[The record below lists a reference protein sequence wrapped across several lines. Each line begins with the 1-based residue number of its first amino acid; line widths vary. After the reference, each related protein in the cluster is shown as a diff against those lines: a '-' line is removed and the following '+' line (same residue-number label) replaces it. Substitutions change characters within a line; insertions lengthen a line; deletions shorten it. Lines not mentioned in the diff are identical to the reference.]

1 MMGVSS
7 YEVRIV
13 TEKPDVFI
21 SHASPDKA
29 TFVRPLAEALRK
41 LGVAV
46 WYDQFSLELGDSIS
60 QQIDRGIANSKFG
73 IVVVSP
79 AFISRNWPQHELRG
93 LVSREVE
100 QDIRIIPVWHGVTKK
115 EVSDFSPS
123 LADKLAVDT
132 SQVDAMEASIQ
143 ILRTV
148 RPDLYSSHPRAELER
163 LASGDAIAELQEEIE
178 SLQAALEEYRCP
190 HCGAALSTRTDAPMD
205 DEQKHWDLVEVFD
218 CGFRLFGGSVDRP
231 CPQDPRFPQFK
242 DYEIVVLSG
251 QLGGGEG
258 FTAQA
263 LPQTDMARKVCF
275 EAGSGQTEGEAR
287 SRLEAHY
294 LYAAGKITNA
304 EWFKATVG

>member
-1 MMGVSS
+1 M
-7 YEVRIV
+7 

-29 TFVRPLAEALRK
+29 AFVRPLAEALRK

-46 WYDQFSLELGDSIS
+46 WYDEFSLELGDSIS
-60 QQIDRGIANSKFG
+60 QQIDRGIANSRFG

-79 AFISRNWPQHELRG
+79 AFISRNWTQHELRS
-93 LVSREVE
+93 LVSREVD

-132 SQVDAMEASIQ
+132 SQVDAMEAAIR
-143 ILRTV
+143 ILRAV

-163 LASGDAIAELQEEIE
+163 MASGTALAELQQEIE
-178 SLQAALEEYRCP
+178 SLQAELEEYRCP

-205 DEQKHWDLVEVFD
+205 EEQKHWDVVEVFD
-218 CGFRLFGGSVDRP
+218 CGFKLFGGSLDRP
-231 CPQDPRFPQFK
+231 CPHDPRFPQFE
-242 DYEIVVLSG
+242 DYEIGILAE
-251 QLGGGEG
+251 QLRGGEG
-258 FTAQA
+258 FTAMGR
-263 LPQTDMARKVCF
+263 PQTEMARKVRLD
-275 EAGSGQTEGEAR
+275 AGSGTTEEDAR
-287 SRLEAHY
+287 NRLKAHY

-304 EWFKATVG
+304 EWFKATVD

>member
-1 MMGVSS
+1 MTD
-7 YEVRIV
+7 R
-13 TEKPDVFI
+13 PDVFI

-46 WYDQFSLELGDSIS
+46 WYDEFSLELGDSIS
-60 QQIDRGIANSKFG
+60 QQIDRGIANSRFG

-79 AFISRNWPQHELRG
+79 AFISRNWTQHELRS
-93 LVSREVE
+93 LVSREVD

-132 SQVDAMEASIQ
+132 SQVDAMEAAIR
-143 ILRTV
+143 ILRAV
-148 RPDLYSSHPRAELER
+148 RPDLYSLHPRAELER
-163 LASGDAIAELQEEIE
+163 MASGTAIAELQQEIE
-178 SLQAALEEYRCP
+178 SLEAELEEYRCP

-205 DEQKHWDLVEVFD
+205 DEQKHWDVVEVFD
-218 CGFRLFGGSVDRP
+218 CGFRRFGGSIDRP
-231 CPQDPRFPQFK
+231 CPHDPRFPRFE
-242 DYEIVVLSG
+242 DYEIAVLSG
-251 QLGGGEG
+251 QLPGGEG
-258 FTAQA
+258 FTARA
-263 LPQTDMARKVCF
+263 LPQTEMARKVRF
-275 EAGSGQTEGEAR
+275 EAGSGKTEEEAR

-304 EWFKATVG
+304 EWFQATVG